1 MTQTNT
7 RPRRSWLRR
16 IAVVALALVLLVLL
30 VRSAA
35 DLWAVGLV
43 NAQVEKLEAQHG
55 RLDESTLRLPPV
67 PEADNRGRAM
77 RAAAALV
84 VGHDE
89 VRAARAS
96 FLAQQE
102 PSPLPAD
109 LQAFVERNRAA
120 LRVAEEA
127 RGRRLSNWEADYVAK
142 SNTVGLLE
150 IRSLSVLLEL
160 AARSELDAGRVDA
173 AASVLSTGLALS
185 GSLRLE
191 PSLVTQL
198 IRCAVALQHFEGVE
212 WLLTT
217 SDPSEAALEALAAA
231 LAENRTPTPMHVGF
245 IGELKTFHAALTRAA
260 NGEAAYPG
268 IMNPGHSS
276 FWARPFPWLARPWVR
291 LSHARYL
298 EQLGRL
304 IDVEMGPRPRPVSTE
319 KPPTWSF
326 LMPSAMPGLERAMET
341 GDLHHSALAMTELAV
356 ALRRYRLANG
366 QYPDT
371 LEALTPTYIPSVP
384 SDPLTGKL
392 PVYTRQDGGFLLR
405 SEHPKADER
414 ATTAAA
420 LKWRVT
426 R

>member
-1 MTQTNT
+1 MTQTHT

-16 IAVVALALVLLVLL
+16 VAIVAFALVLLVLL
-30 VRSAA
+30 VRSGA
-35 DLWAVGLV
+35 DVWASRRVS
-43 NAQVEKLEAQHG
+43 AQIAKLEAQHG
-55 RLDESTLRLPPV
+55 PLDESTLRLPPV

-89 VRAARAS
+89 VRASRAS
-96 FLAQQE
+96 FLAQRE
-102 PSPLPAD
+102 PTPLPAD

-127 RGRRLSNWEADYVAK
+127 RGRRQSNWEADYVAR

-150 IRSLSVLLEL
+150 IRSLSVVLEL
-160 AARSELDAGRVDA
+160 AARSELDAGRIDA
-173 AASVLSTGLALS
+173 AASVLTTGLALS
-185 GSLRLE
+185 SSLRLE

-217 SDPSEAALEALAAA
+217 SDPSEAALESLAAA

-268 IMNPGHSS
+268 ITNPGHSS
-276 FWARPFPWLARPWVR
+276 VWTRPFPWLGRPWVR

-304 IDVEMGPRPRPVSTE
+304 LEAEMGPRPRPVSIE
-319 KPPTWSF
+319 KPETWSF
-326 LMPSAMPGLERAMET
+326 FMPSVAPGLERSMET
-341 GDLHHSALAMTELAV
+341 GDLHHSALTMTELAV
-356 ALRRYRLANG
+356 ALRRYRLAHG
-366 QYPDT
+366 EYPA
-371 LEALTPTYIPSVP
+371 ALSALAPTYIESVP

-392 PVYTRQDGGFLLR
+392 PAYTRQAGGFSLR
-405 SEHPKADER
+405 SEHPKADEP
-414 ATTAAA
+414 ATNAAA
-420 LKWRVT
+420 LKWTVT